1 MSWIRECTLVG
12 TQGSR
17 KEQLL
22 KDKFDAFLNHR
33 SPDVLLTEFLPQV
46 RTSVDAFLGFMGIF
60 TKYYLE
66 KLVEAKKL
74 DNKLMGLII
83 ESSIVAHGHLLKW
96 KNPRKLEYSFKL
108 FNKLIRKLN
117 ADEIATLTKSK
128 LENSYPP
135 SVEECIGKERQHTRL
150 ELDPFTAWSQQILG
164 CRTKHTAIQGSYRY
178 FLRRTKAQRLRIRC
192 PTQHSLEKRYC
203 C

>member
-33 SPDVLLTEFLPQV
+33 SPDVLLTEFLPQL
-46 RTSVDAFLGFMGIF
+46 RASVDAFLGFMGIF

-74 DNKLMGLII
+74 DNKLLGLII
-83 ESSIVAHGHLLKW
+83 ESSIIAHGHLLKW

-108 FNKLIRKLN
+108 FNKLISRLN
-117 ADEIATLTKSK
+117 ADEKATVTKSK
-128 LENSYPP
+128 LECSNPP
-135 SVEECIGKERQHTRL
+135 SAEERVGEERQHTGT
-150 ELDPFTAWSQQILG
+150 ELDALSARCEQTLG
-164 CRTKHTAIQGSYRY
+164 PR
-178 FLRRTKAQRLRIRC
+178 
-192 PTQHSLEKRYC
+192 TQHSAI
-203 C
+203 